1 MCYCRLDKIE
11 TFEGVKVSLAGRS
24 SRMVDKVS
32 FGIKLKKKSDDT
44 LFGYK
49 NLKLRAMAMDPSY
62 IREKTV
68 HSTLKAVGVP
78 ASDFSYVR

>member
-1 MCYCRLDKIE
+1 
-11 TFEGVKVSLAGRS
+11 
-24 SRMVDKVS
+24 MVDKVS

>member
-1 MCYCRLDKIE
+1 MRYCRLDKIE

-62 IREKTV
+62 VRETIC
-68 HSTLKAVGVP
+68 HSVLQSVGLPV
-78 ASDFSYVR
+78 SGFSFVR